1 MATAMTRAR
10 RQCLY
15 LIGALCL
22 VPTGVGAAATDL
34 LEPAKAFR
42 VSARLVPDSHVEI
55 RFRVAEGYYL
65 YRDKLRFS
73 LDPATAQAGMP
84 RLPDGLVKDDEY
96 FGKVETYRGEVT
108 VSIPARL
115 PPGADRVTLRVVSQ
129 GCADAGICYT
139 PQDQRLVLNAHGDE
153 ATPAPPRSLL
163 DSLEGR

>member
-1 MATAMTRAR
+1 MTCTR
-10 RQCLY
+10 RQCLSR
-15 LIGALCL
+15 IGALCL
-22 VPTGVGAAATDL
+22 VPAGVGAATAEL
-34 LEPAKAFR
+34 LEPGKAFR
-42 VSARLVPDSHVEI
+42 VSARLVPDSHVEV

-73 LDPATAQAGMP
+73 LDPAIAQAGLP
-84 RLPDGLVKDDEY
+84 QLPDGLVKDDEF

-115 PPGADRVTLRVVSQ
+115 PPGADRLTLRVVSQ

-139 PQDQRLVLNAHGDE
+139 PQDQRLVLNSRGDE

-163 DSLEGR
+163 ESLEGR